1 MYESRLLSFGTAGSK
16 DRLSFLHNERIR
28 GKIILINMILED
40 DEMKIIENSVTERFL
55 RYISYDTQSKEE
67 GEQVPS
73 TTKQLELGKLLTTEL
88 KEMGV
93 ANVRM
98 DEHGY
103 IYGEIPANTEEK
115 ITSLGFIA
123 HMDTSPALSGK
134 DVKPQFV
141 ENYDGGDICLN
152 KEKDIWLLTSDFP
165 EMKNYKGKTL
175 ITTDGTTLLGADDK
189 AGVAEIMT
197 MAAWF
202 LSHPEEKHGRI
213 CIAFTPDEE
222 VGRGAD
228 FFDVEGTSAAFNCD
242 SESEI

>member
-141 ENYDGGDICLN
+141 ENYDGGDILF
-152 KEKDIWLLTSDFP
+152 KTKKKISGFLLPISR
-165 EMKNYKGKTL
+165 K
-175 ITTDGTTLLGADDK
+175 
-189 AGVAEIMT
+189 
-197 MAAWF
+197 
-202 LSHPEEKHGRI
+202 
-213 CIAFTPDEE
+213 
-222 VGRGAD
+222 
-228 FFDVEGTSAAFNCD
+228 
-242 SESEI
+242 

>member
-103 IYGEIPANTEEK
+103 IYGESPSNTE
-115 ITSLGFIA
+115 
-123 HMDTSPALSGK
+123 
-134 DVKPQFV
+134 
-141 ENYDGGDICLN
+141 
-152 KEKDIWLLTSDFP
+152 
-165 EMKNYKGKTL
+165 
-175 ITTDGTTLLGADDK
+175 
-189 AGVAEIMT
+189 
-197 MAAWF
+197 
-202 LSHPEEKHGRI
+202 
-213 CIAFTPDEE
+213 
-222 VGRGAD
+222 
-228 FFDVEGTSAAFNCD
+228 
-242 SESEI
+242 